1 MYKIMPTMPITDA
14 RNSIASLV
22 ANLESSPVVLTQN
35 GREAAILVHPET
47 WNKLVDTF
55 EKWSKVQ
62 PSDHPRYLSWAEFEQ
77 QLQEAGFSLDTVQKT
92 AQELLANRK
101 TMRQDRSQVVS
112 SKEMKARMAERGVNV
127 GS

>member
-62 PSDHPRYLSWAEFEQ
+62 APSQPRTLSWAEFEQ
-77 QLQEAGFSLDTVQKT
+77 QLQESGFALDTVQKT
-92 AQELLANRK
+92 TQELLANRK

-112 SKEMKARMAERGVNV
+112 SKEMRERMAARGVNV

>member
-1 MYKIMPTMPITDA
+1 MPITDA

-62 PSDHPRYLSWAEFEQ
+62 PSGQPRYLSWAEFAQ